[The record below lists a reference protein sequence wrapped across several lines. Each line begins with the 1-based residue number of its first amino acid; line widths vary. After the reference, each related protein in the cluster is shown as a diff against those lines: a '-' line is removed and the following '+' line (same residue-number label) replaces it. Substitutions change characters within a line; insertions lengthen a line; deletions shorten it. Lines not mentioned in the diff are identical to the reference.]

1 MRKLAFHDVD
11 KDNMAARRKMTFG
24 LQRRK
29 NMHDAS
35 IVAMQYI
42 RPEEYC
48 AQYMLWARWQAG
60 VIDWLIDWC
69 VCMSAQRQ
77 LEKIEVVGSEQQ
89 GRSRRRRV
97 ALARAAP
104 LLVGRGRRSWRRWR
118 RERAVAACM
127 HGAQRLMGSE
137 DGEQWSLASHGMSV
151 QIKEGS

>member
-60 VIDWLIDWC
+60 VIDWLIDWLMRMHEC
-69 VCMSAQRQ
+69 AAA
-77 LEKIEVVGSEQQ
+77 VGKNLSSRI
-89 GRSRRRRV
+89 GAARSIASSSCR
-97 ALARAAP
+97 ARAAP

-118 RERAVAACM
+118 RERAVAACV